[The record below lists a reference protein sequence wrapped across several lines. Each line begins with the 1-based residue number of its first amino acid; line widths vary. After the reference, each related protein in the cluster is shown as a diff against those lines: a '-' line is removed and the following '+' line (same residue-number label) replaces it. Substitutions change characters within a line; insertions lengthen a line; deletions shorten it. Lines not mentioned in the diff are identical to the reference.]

1 MGVYIEWEDGK
12 MTRWDEENSWSG
24 GSGFIINGVSMKI
37 QYTGTI
43 GHVVD
48 RWYHGM
54 MSSLLIENW
63 KWWEI
68 ILKEQNTKV

>member
-1 MGVYIEWEDGK
+1 MGVYIEWEDGQ
-12 MTRWDEENSWSG
+12 MTRWDEENSW

-37 QYTGTI
+37 QYMGTI

-54 MSSLLIENW
+54 MSSLLI
-63 KWWEI
+63 
-68 ILKEQNTKV
+68 